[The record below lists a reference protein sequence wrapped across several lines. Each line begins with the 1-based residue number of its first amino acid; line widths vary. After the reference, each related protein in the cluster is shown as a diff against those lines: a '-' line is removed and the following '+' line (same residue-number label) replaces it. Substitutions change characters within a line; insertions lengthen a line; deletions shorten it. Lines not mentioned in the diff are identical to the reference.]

1 MDSID
6 RSLRPITRNLWSNLA
21 LDKPLTPAQMNDF
34 GVETAMHYRAL
45 RAVIFYD
52 EADGEELDE
61 VRIQRGLQ
69 KRLAELDQALGNGPA
84 LTALV
89 RKYAPQFA
97 GITFETPYDIMRE
110 FEAKA
115 GQQGR

>member
-1 MDSID
+1 MDKFI
-6 RSLRPITRNLWSNLA
+6 RSLRPVTQNLMSNLA
-21 LDKPLTPAQMNDF
+21 LDKPLTPAQINDF

-52 EADGEELDE
+52 EADGEEPDWVE
-61 VRIQRGLQ
+61 VRRGLQ
-69 KRLAELDQALGNGPA
+69 KRLAELDQAWGNGPA

-89 RKYAPQFA
+89 RKYAPQYV
-97 GITFETPYDIMRE
+97 GITFVTPYDLMRE
-110 FEAKA
+110 LQGEL